1 MPARRKFLRTENTE
15 ASHVQHQLMLQALGH
30 PEVGFVLVRDQAL
43 IFQLPPTRSLAT
55 RISDLRGEEI
65 IKQLIEIEPT
75 TVAGISIRGFLGKAG
90 ISRSTRAEQIIFVNR
105 PAVEHLTIQHS
116 LLEGY
121 HNALMKGPYTLGLP
135 S

>member
-15 ASHVQHQLMLQALGH
+15 ASHVQHQLMLQALGD

-65 IKQLIEIEPT
+65 MKQLIEIEPT
-75 TVAGISIRGFLGKAG
+75 TVAGISIRGLLGKAG
-90 ISRSTRAEQIIFVNR
+90 SSRSTRAEQRVFVQSPGGDESTN
-105 PAVEHLTIQHS
+105 Q
-116 LLEGY
+116 
-121 HNALMKGPYTLGLP
+121 
-135 S
+135 